1 MMKPLLSIII
11 PCYNSRDTLEETLQS
26 VLYQKY
32 DNWEAILVNDGSP
45 DNLENIALKW
55 IEKDARF
62 KYFKKKNGGL
72 GSARNYGI
80 NKAKGKYIL
89 PLDSDNRIRPEFAKN
104 AISLL
109 EDHHSVGVV
118 YGNAMYIGDRNDLWL
133 VKEFNFEEILIKNYI
148 DACAIYHKTLWTE
161 IGGYDTKMPYQGNED
176 WDFWLA
182 LGVKKVVFKHLNEI
196 TFDYRVTET
205 SMINSFNSEMYEANK
220 NYIRRKYGEHYFI
233 YFQKNYNILEN
244 HNKTPLKSATFFLK
258 KWIKSLM
265 R

>member
-1 MMKPLLSIII
+1 MIPKLSIVI
-11 PCYNSRDTLEETLQS
+11 PCYNSENTLEDTLES
-26 VLYQKY
+26 VLRQELQ
-32 DNWEAILVNDGSP
+32 DWEALIINDGSP
-45 DNLENIALKW
+45 DDLEAIALKW
-55 IEKDARF
+55 LKKDHRF
-62 KYFKKKNGGL
+62 RYYKKDNGGL
-72 GSARNYGI
+72 GTARNFGI
-80 NKAKGKYIL
+80 EKALGKYIL
-89 PLDSDNRIRPEFAKN
+89 PLDSDNKVRPGFTKN
-104 AISLL
+104 AISFL
-109 EDHHSVGVV
+109 ENNPKVGVV
-118 YGNAMYIGDRNDLWL
+118 YGNAMYFGDRDGLWL